1 MQSMIISFNAIFPIL
16 AFMMIGFFL
25 KSIKL
30 LDVDATAGLNKLV
43 FNVLLPANIINS
55 ILKADIQN
63 DFDVKIALYAAFIC
77 ISSFLIVSY
86 FVNPRE
92 KDKTIAPV
100 VVQGMY
106 KSNYNLL
113 AIPIATSFYGSDLGM
128 AAILVMVTSPIVNT
142 LSTIAFE
149 RARGKDVGVFH
160 LVKRVFLNPLVM
172 SSLTALVLN
181 LLGVKFPGVIADG
194 VISKLSAM
202 ATPAAMIALGVR
214 FDFAS
219 MKKWMSRLVSICAV
233 KLLIMPVVYVSIA
246 LILGI
251 RNANLIA
258 MLILSGSPTA
268 VNSYS
273 TAVSMGGNAELAG
286 EIVAVTSLVAV
297 FTLFVFL
304 TLLGNLGFI

>member
-1 MQSMIISFNAIFPIL
+1 
-16 AFMMIGFFL
+16 
-25 KSIKL
+25 
-30 LDVDATAGLNKLV
+30 
-43 FNVLLPANIINS
+43 
-55 ILKADIQN
+55 
-63 DFDVKIALYAAFIC
+63 
-77 ISSFLIVSY
+77 
-86 FVNPRE
+86 
-92 KDKTIAPV
+92 
-100 VVQGMY
+100 
-106 KSNYNLL
+106 
-113 AIPIATSFYGSDLGM
+113 
-128 AAILVMVTSPIVNT
+128 
-142 LSTIAFE
+142 
-149 RARGKDVGVFH
+149 
-160 LVKRVFLNPLVM
+160 M

-273 TAVSMGGNAELAG
+273 TAVSM
-286 EIVAVTSLVAV
+286 S
-297 FTLFVFL
+297 
-304 TLLGNLGFI
+304 